1 MCRIQIR
8 QRNEKIP
15 RSFEHPAEQR
25 IFLNKY
31 DVLIIGAGIAG
42 LYAAMQLPESKKVL
56 VVCKDIPW
64 ECNTFYAQG
73 GMATALDEN
82 DVPLHVSDTMA
93 AGAYH
98 NIKEA
103 VEILSRT
110 SLETTPDI
118 IAKGMAFDRAADG
131 KLLYTKEAAHSVARI
146 IHAGGDATGRY
157 MHYFMMLQNRH
168 KLQKNTLV
176 YDLLIENGRCY
187 GVKATV
193 NYEPTTIYADDVII
207 ASGGVGSLYAY
218 NTNSRTVSADIHGIC
233 VEKGIELADMEF
245 MQFHP
250 TVFVDTPFARKLLL
264 TEALRGEGAHIIDED
279 GERFLF
285 EYDERGELASRDIV
299 SRGIFKHKRNTG
311 KQAYL
316 DFSMFEA
323 KWFEHRFP
331 NITHTFAGL
340 GYHFP
345 KDKVP
350 VSPAFHYANGGI
362 KCDVNGCIPGMEGL
376 YVIGEAARTGVHG
389 ANRLASNSL
398 LEAAVF
404 AKRAVDHLLG
414 REHQQIKTP
423 EFEKDYGNI
432 LHKENDKSY
441 KQKLRQVMWED
452 IGIIRTTRGLLEAK
466 NLIYDMKNHE
476 IGRLLQLRLNTASAI
491 VDAALARTES
501 LGSHYIESE

>member
-1 MCRIQIR
+1 MQ
-8 QRNEKIP
+8 
-15 RSFEHPAEQR
+15 
-25 IFLNKY
+25 KY

-42 LYAAMQLPESKKVL
+42 LYAAMQLPKSKKVL

-98 NIKEA
+98 NIREA

-118 IAKGMAFDRAADG
+118 IEKGMEFDRAEDG
-131 KLLYTKEAAHSVARI
+131 HILYTKEAAHSVERI
-146 IHAGGDATGRY
+146 VHAGGDATGRY
-157 MHYFMMLQNRH
+157 MHYFMMVQNRH
-168 KLQKNTLV
+168 QLQKNTLV

-233 VEKGIELADMEF
+233 VEKGIELSDMEF

-250 TVFVDTPFARKLLL
+250 TVFVDTPYARKLLL
-264 TEALRGEGAHIIDED
+264 TEALRGEGAHVVDED

-299 SRGIFKHKRNTG
+299 ARGIFKHKRNTG

-316 DFSMFEA
+316 DFSMFEE
-323 KWFEHRFP
+323 KWFEQRFP
-331 NITHTFAGL
+331 NITRTFAAL

-345 KDKVP
+345 KDRVP
-350 VSPAFHYANGGI
+350 ISPAFHYANGGI

-398 LEAAVF
+398 LEAVVF
-404 AKRAVDHLLG
+404 AKRAIDHLLG
-414 REHQQIKTP
+414 RGHQQIKTP

-452 IGIIRTTRGLLEAK
+452 IGIIRTTQGLHEAK

-491 VDAALARTES
+491 VEAVLARTES
-501 LGSHYIESE
+501 LGSHYMEAD

>member
-1 MCRIQIR
+1 V
-8 QRNEKIP
+8 E
-15 RSFEHPAEQR
+15 
-25 IFLNKY
+25 KY

-42 LYAAMQLPESKKVL
+42 LYAAMQLPKSKKVL

-73 GMATALDEN
+73 GMTTALNEA
-82 DVPLHVSDTMA
+82 DVPLHVADTMA
-93 AGAYH
+93 AGAFH
-98 NIKEA
+98 NNEKA
-103 VEILSRT
+103 VEIMSKT
-110 SLETTPDI
+110 SLETTADI
-118 IAKGMAFDRAADG
+118 IDKGMAFDKDENG
-131 KLLYTKEAAHSVARI
+131 NILYTKEAAHSVERI

-157 MHYFMMLQNRH
+157 MHYFLMVQNRH
-168 KLQKNTLV
+168 QLQKNTLV

-187 GVKATV
+187 GAKATV

-207 ASGGVGSLYAY
+207 ASGGVGSLYEF

-250 TVFVDTPFARKLLL
+250 TVFVDTPYARKLLL
-264 TEALRGEGAHIIDED
+264 TEALRGEGAHVVDED
-279 GERFLF
+279 GKRFLF
-285 EYDERGELASRDIV
+285 DYDERGELASRDIV
-299 SRGIFKHKRNTG
+299 ARGIFKHKRETG
-311 KQAYL
+311 KQTYL
-316 DFSMFEA
+316 DFSMFEEE
-323 KWFEHRFP
+323 WFEQRFP
-331 NITHTFAGL
+331 NITRTFAAL

-345 KDKVP
+345 KDRVP
-350 VSPAFHYANGGI
+350 ISPAFHYANGGI
-362 KCDVNGCIPGMEGL
+362 KCDTNGCIPGMEGL

-398 LEAAVF
+398 LEGVVF

-414 REHQQIKTP
+414 RGHQEIKTP

-432 LHKENDKSY
+432 LHKENDKIY
-441 KQKLRQVMWED
+441 KQKLRQVMWDD
-452 IGIIRTTRGLLEAK
+452 IGIIRTTKGLHEAK

-501 LGSHYIESE
+501 LGSHYMETEQNKD

>member
-1 MCRIQIR
+1 MD
-8 QRNEKIP
+8 
-15 RSFEHPAEQR
+15 
-25 IFLNKY
+25 KY

-42 LYAAMQLPESKKVL
+42 LYAAMNIPKEKKVL

-73 GMATALDEN
+73 GMVTALNEADIP
-82 DVPLHVSDTMA
+82 VHVEDTMA

-98 NIKEA
+98 NNKEA

-110 SLETTPDI
+110 SLKTTADI
-118 IAKGMAFDRAADG
+118 IDKGMEFDKDDEG
-131 KLLYTKEAAHSVARI
+131 NLLFTKEAAHSVERI
-146 IHAGGDATGRY
+146 VHAGGDATGRY
-157 MHYFMMLQNRH
+157 MHYFMMVQNKH
-168 KLQKNTLV
+168 QLQKNTLV

-207 ASGGVGSLYAY
+207 ASGGVGSLYEF

-250 TVFVDTPFARKLLL
+250 TVFVDTPYARKLLL
-264 TEALRGEGAHIIDED
+264 TEALRGEGAHVVDDE
-279 GERFLF
+279 GRRFLF
-285 EYDERGELASRDIV
+285 DYDPRGELASRDIV
-299 SRGIFKHKRNTG
+299 SRGIFDYKRKTG

-316 DFSMFEA
+316 DFSMFEEE
-323 KWFEHRFP
+323 WFEHRFP
-331 NITHTFAGL
+331 NITRTFGSI

-345 KDKVP
+345 QDQAP
-350 VSPAFHYANGGI
+350 ISPAFHYANGGI
-362 KCDVNGCIPGMEGL
+362 KCDTNGCIPGMEGL

-398 LEAAVF
+398 LEGVVF
-404 AKRAVDHLLG
+404 AKRAVDHLLSKG
-414 REHQQIKTP
+414 HQVVKTP
-423 EFEKDYGNI
+423 SFEKDYGNI
-432 LHKENDKSY
+432 LHKENDKIY

-452 IGIIRTTRGLLEAK
+452 IGIIRTTKGLHEAK
-466 NLIYDMKNHE
+466 NLIYDMKNHD

-491 VDAALARTES
+491 VDAALARTKS
-501 LGSHYIESE
+501 LGSHYIESD

>member
-1 MCRIQIR
+1 VQ
-8 QRNEKIP
+8 
-15 RSFEHPAEQR
+15 
-25 IFLNKY
+25 KY

-42 LYAAMQLPESKKVL
+42 LYAAMQLPKSKKVL

-73 GMATALDEN
+73 GMATALNEK

-98 NIKEA
+98 NVKEA

-118 IAKGMAFDRAADG
+118 IAKGMQFDRAGDG
-131 KLLYTKEAAHSVARI
+131 HILYTKEAAHSVPRI

-157 MHYFMMLQNRH
+157 MHYFMMLQNPH
-168 KLQKNTLV
+168 QLQKNTLV

-233 VEKGIELADMEF
+233 VEKGIELSDMEF

-250 TVFVDTPFARKLLL
+250 TVFVDTPYARKLLL
-264 TEALRGEGAHIIDED
+264 TEALRGEGAHVVDED

-299 SRGIFKHKRNTG
+299 ARGIFKHKRNTG
-311 KQAYL
+311 KQTYL
-316 DFSMFEA
+316 DFSMFEER
-323 KWFEHRFP
+323 WFEQRFP
-331 NITHTFAGL
+331 NITRTFAAL

-345 KDKVP
+345 KDRVP

-362 KCDVNGCIPGMEGL
+362 KCDVNGCISGIEGL

-398 LEAAVF
+398 LEGVVF
-404 AKRAVDHLLG
+404 AKRAIDHLLG
-414 REHQQIKTP
+414 RGHQQIKTP

-452 IGIIRTTRGLLEAK
+452 IGIIRTTQGLHEAK

-491 VDAALARTES
+491 VEAALARTES
-501 LGSHYIESE
+501 LGSHYIEKN

>member
-1 MCRIQIR
+1 LQ
-8 QRNEKIP
+8 
-15 RSFEHPAEQR
+15 
-25 IFLNKY
+25 KY

-42 LYAAMQLPESKKVL
+42 LYAAMNIPKEKKVL

-73 GMATALDEN
+73 GMVTALDEA
-82 DVPLHVSDTMA
+82 DIPLHVEDTMS

-98 NIKEA
+98 NSKEA

-110 SLETTPDI
+110 SLDTTADI
-118 IAKGMAFDRAADG
+118 IKRGMAFDKDEEG
-131 KLLYTKEAAHSVARI
+131 NILFTKEAAHSVERI
-146 IHAGGDATGRY
+146 VHAGGDATGRY
-157 MHYFMMLQNRH
+157 MHYFMMVQNKH
-168 KLQKNTLV
+168 QLQKNTLV

-207 ASGGVGSLYAY
+207 ASGGIGSLYAY

-264 TEALRGEGAHIIDED
+264 TEALRGEGAHVVDD
-279 GERFLF
+279 KGKRFLF
-285 EYDERGELASRDIV
+285 DYDKRGELASRDIV
-299 SRGIFKHKRNTG
+299 ARGIFDYRRKTG

-316 DFSMFEA
+316 DFSMFDE

-331 NITHTFAGL
+331 NITRNFATL

-345 KDKVP
+345 KDKAP
-350 VSPAFHYANGGI
+350 ISPAFHYANGGI
-362 KCDVNGCIPGMEGL
+362 KCDTNGSIPGMEGL

-398 LEAAVF
+398 LEGVVF
-404 AKRAVDHLLG
+404 AKRAVEHLLSKA
-414 REHQQIKTP
+414 HQDVKTP
-423 EFEKDYGNI
+423 TFEKDYGNI
-432 LHKENDKSY
+432 LHKENDKIY
-441 KQKLRQVMWED
+441 KQKLRQIMWED
-452 IGIIRTTRGLLEAK
+452 IGIIRTTKGLHEAK
-466 NLIYDMKNHE
+466 NLIYDMKNQE

-491 VDAALARTES
+491 VDAALARKES
-501 LGSHYIESE
+501 LGSHYIEN

>member
-1 MCRIQIR
+1 VQ
-8 QRNEKIP
+8 
-15 RSFEHPAEQR
+15 
-25 IFLNKY
+25 KY

-73 GMATALDEN
+73 GMATALNEE

-118 IAKGMAFDRAADG
+118 IAKGMEFDRAEDG
-131 KLLYTKEAAHSVARI
+131 HILYTKEAAHSVERI

-157 MHYFMMLQNRH
+157 MHYFMMVQNRH
-168 KLQKNTLV
+168 QLQKNTLV

-207 ASGGVGSLYAY
+207 ASGGIGSLYAY

-233 VEKGIELADMEF
+233 VEKGIELSDMEF

-250 TVFVDTPFARKLLL
+250 TVFVDTPYARKLLL
-264 TEALRGEGAHIIDED
+264 TEALRGEGAHVVDED
-279 GERFLF
+279 GARFLF
-285 EYDERGELASRDIV
+285 DYDKRGELASRDIV
-299 SRGIFKHKRNTG
+299 ARGIFKHKRNTG
-311 KQAYL
+311 KQTYL
-316 DFSMFEA
+316 DFSMFEE
-323 KWFEHRFP
+323 KWFEQRFP
-331 NITHTFAGL
+331 NITRTFASL

-345 KDKVP
+345 QDRVP

-398 LEAAVF
+398 LEAVVF

-414 REHQQIKTP
+414 RGHQRIKTP

-452 IGIIRTTRGLLEAK
+452 IGIIRTTQGLHEAK
-466 NLIYDMKNHE
+466 NLIFDMKNHE

-491 VDAALARTES
+491 VEAALARTES
-501 LGSHYIESE
+501 LGSHYIES

>member
-1 MCRIQIR
+1 VQ
-8 QRNEKIP
+8 
-15 RSFEHPAEQR
+15 
-25 IFLNKY
+25 KY

-42 LYAAMQLPESKKVL
+42 LYAAMQLPQSKKVL

-73 GMATALDEN
+73 GMATALNEE

-98 NIKEA
+98 NVKEA

-118 IAKGMAFDRAADG
+118 IAKGMEFDRAEDG
-131 KLLYTKEAAHSVARI
+131 HILYTKEAAHSVERI

-157 MHYFMMLQNRH
+157 MHYFMMVQNRH
-168 KLQKNTLV
+168 QLQKNTLV

-207 ASGGVGSLYAY
+207 ASGGIGSLYAY

-233 VEKGIELADMEF
+233 VEKGIELSDMEF

-250 TVFVDTPFARKLLL
+250 TVFVDTPYARKLLL
-264 TEALRGEGAHIIDED
+264 TEALRGEGAHVVDED

-285 EYDERGELASRDIV
+285 DYDKRGELASRDIV
-299 SRGIFKHKRNTG
+299 ARGIFKHKRNTG
-311 KQAYL
+311 KQTYL
-316 DFSMFEA
+316 DFSMFEE
-323 KWFEHRFP
+323 KWFEQRFP
-331 NITHTFAGL
+331 NITRTFASL

-345 KDKVP
+345 QERVP

-398 LEAAVF
+398 LEAVVF

-414 REHQQIKTP
+414 RGHQRIKTP

-452 IGIIRTTRGLLEAK
+452 IGIIRTTQGLHEAK
-466 NLIYDMKNHE
+466 NLIFDMKNHE

-491 VDAALARTES
+491 VEAALARTES
-501 LGSHYIESE
+501 LGSHYIES